1 MFSLDYS
8 EDEDEKKLSR
18 YMKKSLNIGGFFI
31 LKNNNTIEILIFFP
45 KGDKSYYDEDD
56 SENDDF
62 DEYKNDDQVPSSYK
76 IYKKNLLKEKF

>member
-1 MFSLDYS
+1 M
-8 EDEDEKKLSR
+8 E
-18 YMKKSLNIGGFFI
+18 FFI
-31 LKNNNTIEILIFFP
+31 LKNDNSIEILIFFS

-76 IYKKNLLKEKF
+76 TYKKNLLKEKF